1 MNRTEALRILGL
13 DDDATPEDVK
23 TAYKETVQILHPD
36 RFASNKKLQDR
47 ATEQFKNL
55 QEAYDYLTSGKGSR
69 TSRSRSRAPAAER
82 ARSYTS
88 SNQVEARMAGVAAA
102 RTQLVKQRD
111 VALDERRNRIGHD
124 RYRRHR
130 GADSPA
136 AGRSACSVSLPPCKC
151 RRCVGHRAGRVVP
164 ENHRHA
170 QRTYRRAQQGRAP
183 PRRGVGRRVAAVL
196 RRRSSLLIVPIARQ
210 RRLVARNVRNSS
222 GKRTFRATIVL
233 CGSGTR
239 RRPHRKDHRR
249 ADLGMA

>member
-36 RFASNKKLQDR
+36 RFASKKLQDR

-69 TSRSRSRAPAAER
+69 TSARDPRAAAER

-111 VALDERRNRIGHD
+111 VALDERRNGIAMTAIG
-124 RYRRHR
+124 
-130 GADSPA
+130 GIVALI
-136 AGRSACSVSLPPCKC
+136 AGRRPFGLFGIVAAIASAAAVWGIVQVVSS
-151 RRCVGHRAGRVVP
+151 
-164 ENHRHA
+164 
-170 QRTYRRAQQGRAP
+170 QRT
-183 PRRGVGRRVAAVL
+183 
-196 RRRSSLLIVPIARQ
+196 IATLNEHIAELNKEE
-210 RRLVARNVRNSS
+210 RRLAEELDDV
-222 GKRTFRATIVL
+222 
-233 CGSGTR
+233 
-239 RRPHRKDHRR
+239 
-249 ADLGMA
+249 

>member
-69 TSRSRSRAPAAER
+69 TSARDPRAAAER

-111 VALDERRNRIGHD
+111 VALDGRRPFGLFGIVAAIASAAAVWGIVQVVSSQRTIATLNEHIAELNKEERRLAEELD
-124 RYRRHR
+124 
-130 GADSPA
+130 D
-136 AGRSACSVSLPPCKC
+136 V
-151 RRCVGHRAGRVVP
+151 
-164 ENHRHA
+164 
-170 QRTYRRAQQGRAP
+170 
-183 PRRGVGRRVAAVL
+183 
-196 RRRSSLLIVPIARQ
+196 
-210 RRLVARNVRNSS
+210 
-222 GKRTFRATIVL
+222 
-233 CGSGTR
+233 
-239 RRPHRKDHRR
+239 
-249 ADLGMA
+249 